1 MLHII
6 LIRSFYMNNRNKTQL
21 TLINHMYNQHINV
34 YISVCTMGTRGKKK
48 LYKNHKSNV
57 EKHVT
62 VCTHVKHGHWKH
74 VSINSHLCIW

>member
-1 MLHII
+1 
-6 LIRSFYMNNRNKTQL
+6 
-21 TLINHMYNQHINV
+21 
-34 YISVCTMGTRGKKK
+34 MGTCGKK

-62 VCTHVKHGHWKH
+62 VRTHVKHGQWKN